1 MKPDK
6 GNGVVI
12 LDKHGYDKKTDE
24 IQSDKSKFELLNND
38 AIKITLKREN
48 QVKPFLKKS
57 ED

>member
-38 AIKITLKREN
+38 AIKITIKREN
-48 QVKPFLKKS
+48 QVKTFL
-57 ED
+57 